1 MVLQPLMKKI
11 LEELDFVNW
20 YKELSASHQSLQR
33 FEDYDTDE
41 AREMISEFGYPGT
54 TYIPAA
60 LFYIVVDTDD
70 EDVDAG
76 LNLSLKDGQL
86 EMVLNLAIGGKHRF
100 SGSFSLVC
108 EKLGYGEAIEKPA
121 FANYKELYVVL
132 KKVFAMFERIKERI
146 MGLSSKNTTTLSFV
160 KE

>member
-1 MVLQPLMKKI
+1 MVLQPLMKKV

-33 FEDYDTDE
+33 FADYDTEE
-41 AREMISEFGYPGT
+41 AREMIAEFGYPKT

-60 LFYIVVDTDD
+60 FFYIVVDTDD
-70 EDVDAG
+70 EDIDAG
-76 LNLSLKDGQL
+76 INMSLKDGQL
-86 EMVLNLAIGGKHRF
+86 ELILNLAIGGKHRF

-108 EKLGYGEAIEKPA
+108 EKLGYKEAIEKPS
-121 FANYKELYVVL
+121 FANYKELYVLL
-132 KKVFAMFERIKERI
+132 KKVFVMYEQVKERI
-146 MGLSSKNTTTLSFV
+146 TGLSVKNTTMLSFV

>member
-1 MVLQPLMKKI
+1 MVLQPLMKKV

-20 YKELSASHQSLQR
+20 YKALSASHQPVQR
-33 FEDYDTDE
+33 FADYDADE
-41 AREMISEFGYPGT
+41 AREMIAEFGYPGT

-60 LFYIVVDTDD
+60 LFYIVVDADD
-70 EDVDAG
+70 EDLDAG

-108 EKLGYGEAIEKPA
+108 EKLGHKEAIEKPA
-121 FANYKELYVVL
+121 FANYKELYALL
-132 KKVFAMFERIKERI
+132 KIVFAKFEQIKERM
-146 MGLSSKNTTTLSFV
+146 MGLSSKNTTMLSFV